1 MGNSVTGI
9 ELKIKDVY
17 MAKEVRERVQ
27 KNTCI
32 PVLRKGLDADA
43 QEPFSALKLEK
54 LAMFVILVL
63 IILVASFN
71 IVGTL
76 IMNVIEKSREIAI
89 LKAMGATKKALWP
102 YSCSRDFL

>member
-1 MGNSVTGI
+1 
-9 ELKIKDVY
+9 
-17 MAKEVRERVQ
+17 
-27 KNTCI
+27 
-32 PVLRKGLDADA
+32 
-43 QEPFSALKLEK
+43 
-54 LAMFVILVL
+54 MFVILVL

-102 YSCSRDFL
+102 YSCSRDFYRTCRHIDRDCRRIHTRLHV

>member
-1 MGNSVTGI
+1 
-9 ELKIKDVY
+9 
-17 MAKEVRERVQ
+17 
-27 KNTCI
+27 
-32 PVLRKGLDADA
+32 
-43 QEPFSALKLEK
+43 
-54 LAMFVILVL
+54 MFVILVL